1 MPGERVQISGATF
14 FNDSVEG
21 VAYDNCKLYVETE
34 LDDTTGRAFGRGSV
48 AYKGLTSAEF
58 PALKA
63 AFEAAQRRGLP
74 FMADVEFKRVTNGK
88 TQTTIIKSCSPLPL
102 PVLGPQGAQG
112 AQGAA
117 AK

>member
-14 FNDSVEG
+14 FNDTVEG
-21 VAYDNCKLYVETE
+21 VAYDNCKVYVETD

-63 AFEAAQRRGLP
+63 AYQAAERRGLP

-88 TQTTIIKSCSPLPL
+88 VQTTVITAIHPVPLPAM
-102 PVLGPQGAQG
+102 QAAQG
-112 AQGAA
+112 APGAPS
-117 AK
+117 K